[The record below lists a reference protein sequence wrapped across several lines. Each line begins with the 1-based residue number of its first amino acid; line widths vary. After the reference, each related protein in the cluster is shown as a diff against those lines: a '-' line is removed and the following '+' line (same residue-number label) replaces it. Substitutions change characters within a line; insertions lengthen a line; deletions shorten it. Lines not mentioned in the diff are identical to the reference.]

1 MRTVQDIAQ
10 DVATQDNAITELPMF
25 IVQQR
30 RRTYGIDDHYA
41 SEFVWMSEGD
51 DPHEAD
57 VETTAK
63 LDAAFKESC
72 DITISIPDEDDP
84 ENETTWTR
92 VGYRDYWEFVTVCF
106 TRRGC
111 EDYLR
116 VNGHNLTDP
125 RIYVASGYRNAEW
138 KTMRE
143 FLLAHAEP
151 PTECRM
157 HAKAMVAI
165 ADWIEFKFGKKDQDS
180 LIFSVMNVLAEVF
193 RDRRVI

>member
-10 DVATQDNAITELPMF
+10 DVATQDNAITELPIF

-30 RRTYGIDDHYA
+30 HRTYWIDDEYA
-41 SEFVWMSEGD
+41 SEFVWVSNGD
-51 DPHEAD
+51 EPYEAD
-57 VETTAK
+57 TETAAK

-72 DITISIPDEDDP
+72 DITISLLEEDEGWS
-84 ENETTWTR
+84 TWTR
-92 VGYRDYWEFVTVCF
+92 VGYRDHWEFVTACF

-111 EDYLR
+111 DEYLR
-116 VNGHNLTDP
+116 INGHNLTDP

-143 FLLAHAEP
+143 FLLARAEP

-180 LIFSVMNVLAEVF
+180 LIFSVMNVLSEVF